1 MSQLEAV
8 LAIDQSD
15 IEFVR
20 SSQPV
25 KLLVRQIPLKV
36 FESTTDRISPSEMK
50 STPKSLSSKYGGDI
64 VTVTDE
70 NGVDLPQS
78 TKYLVNVPLQNPD
91 KLILPGSS
99 GVAKIRTGSQTVG
112 QRIWRLISRTFQFEL

>member
-1 MSQLEAV
+1 
-8 LAIDQSD
+8 
-15 IEFVR
+15 
-20 SSQPV
+20 
-25 KLLVRQIPLKV
+25 
-36 FESTTDRISPSEMK
+36 MK

-70 NGVDLPQS
+70 NGVDSPQS

-91 KLILPGSS
+91 ELILPGSS

-112 QRIWRLISRTFQFEL
+112 QRIWRLIRRTFQFEL